1 MMVAVGLKLVSLCL
15 LAALV
20 VIATGAAKPAFASP
34 PPASDVSLDS
44 LPIPR
49 LSGNAWWTVIVRNDP
64 VPGHP
69 TAPAYD
75 VVVRI
80 TATANGQEYQ
90 QHSATDEPSLGRWE
104 GDSGE
109 WTIPVIQVGE
119 SAELIIRPEAF
130 FPRFDQDTPVRLHAV
145 LVEPRY
151 PTRLA
156 GEQRSIETEGWY
168 VRLAS
173 GQFRWPGVDASVG
186 VYSANL
192 IPALGTQTTFNV
204 HSVNEFYEYG
214 DRLSVST
221 RHKSLKQWDVQ
232 IKIDLSQGLS
242 FPAGLTPPVGT
253 SFDVES
259 NIWSVGILSGLSGP
273 ASIKTWS
280 IPVNVT
286 GVDIPLEHRC
296 LTATVVGA
304 TPAFE
309 LDQQVRLNDVVTFC
323 LGKRVVS
330 KGAITL
336 FDFFPCVGVTS
347 GPCTGTD
354 TLELI
359 ATLQSPTRFLQPE
372 DLVLPVGPDDRIT
385 RGGVT
390 VWSTRGQLAL
400 KNSQTRLPSS
410 VWSAPF
416 EDLTVTGSDGL
427 NPPGSLT
434 MNLLNNE
441 GKILLTVVTNDT
453 ITETADL
460 VTTGYE
466 YPVELVFETMGTYV
480 LTMDIRGTHDTAGQ
494 LTDTGVYTFHV
505 GPVAELAV
513 MDGGEASPL
522 AAADQTAYTI
532 HAANNGPDA
541 ASAALVTLTGV
552 PEGSN
557 SMLTDGTYR
566 ETSCAGGLCEAEW
579 VLGKQPI
586 SDPRPARGQTEYP
599 TLTLLA
605 PAGSAAPDITASIAN
620 NQDYSVVIDGVTHS
634 THYYDY
640 IDENNSATITAQ
652 PGAGGV
658 PPGTPQGLRSQYYP
672 SPPTALVWWDPVET
686 LNGWPVSHYEVWES
700 AAPCH
705 DPAPGDAVTS
715 YEGTVFRED
724 LTPDEL
730 EEARCYRV
738 RAVNAQG
745 VPGYWS
751 EAVTASTGEQTV
763 PRLSIRGGPSVS
775 EGGTVN
781 FTVTAFPAP
790 VEDTVI
796 DYTVTWDGEFRA
808 LAGKQVIALNTAETE
823 VSIAVRTV
831 DDQAEEKHGSVTV
844 TLNAGEGYE
853 LSSSRSATV
862 RVLDNDRSTVFFTDL
877 LGGAT
882 VSEGSGRHNVEVSV
896 SPAPSVPFTID
907 YTLSE
912 TGTATENE
920 DFRISGS
927 GSVRAPVGA
936 EGVTIRVQVLNDGE
950 SEGEETLAL
959 ILSSSDDYKLTSQ
972 RSVYTLTITDDDG
985 PRVEFASTETSE
997 EEADETHNVTINLDP
1012 APTSDV
1018 TVNYQ
1023 VGGTA
1028 TRDADFTMDDYASVA
1043 VSAGTTSVD
1052 LPVRIK
1058 EDTNDESNETVI
1070 LTLRGGSGY
1079 TLGGSETRKHELT
1092 IRDDDRASV
1101 AFASSETTVG
1111 EDAGGTQNVRIDLTP
1126 EAPAGGLTL
1135 QYQSTGTATRGTN
1148 RDYTIEGY
1156 GRVTV
1161 PAGATQAFIPVA
1173 VRGDEENED
1182 DETIVLTLTDR
1193 PGHYNVGAT
1202 KTHTITITDDD
1213 VSEVSFEK
1221 TEESIRESG
1230 GSRRAYITVD
1240 PAPRRELTVG
1250 YVVGGT
1256 VEHDG
1261 SDYSISGLTG
1271 TYGTVTVPQG
1281 SRRVSIPISIA
1292 NDTEVEGEERLTLT
1306 LSAAGT
1312 GYEFGEPTGYTLTI
1326 EDDDA
1331 PVATFATSSGSIYEN
1346 AEDNTHEVTVNFSRA
1361 PESDV
1366 AIGYS
1371 VGGSATAGE
1380 DGDYAALSGS
1390 VNVPAGET
1398 SATIEVVISDDE
1410 DNEGN
1415 ETVVLRLDNST
1426 EYTVG
1431 SRGEYRLTIIDEDHD
1446 GATPVASINAPNTSN
1461 TDTSCETS
1469 EQGLICHPSFNVDNT
1484 RAYDRPT
1491 SLDYLDCFNSNPR
1504 GTGCYGDLPADLDL
1518 ILQYVGG
1525 TATVGEDFVMKGR
1538 RADAAVTAVGET
1550 FRITARANSARPSG
1564 MTSALVQVFKVIRDG
1579 KSEGRETVII
1589 RLLNG
1594 PGYRLLDGVE
1604 YEDFTVYIRD

>member
-480 LTMDIRGTHDTAGQ
+480 LTMDIRGTHETAGQ

-557 SMLTDGTYR
+557 SILTDGTYR

-620 NQDYSVVIDGVTHS
+620 N
-634 THYYDY
+634 
-640 IDENNSATITAQ
+640 
-652 PGAGGV
+652 
-658 PPGTPQGLRSQYYP
+658 
-672 SPPTALVWWDPVET
+672 
-686 LNGWPVSHYEVWES
+686 
-700 AAPCH
+700 
-705 DPAPGDAVTS
+705 
-715 YEGTVFRED
+715 
-724 LTPDEL
+724 
-730 EEARCYRV
+730 
-738 RAVNAQG
+738 
-745 VPGYWS
+745 
-751 EAVTASTGEQTV
+751 
-763 PRLSIRGGPSVS
+763 
-775 EGGTVN
+775 
-781 FTVTAFPAP
+781 
-790 VEDTVI
+790 
-796 DYTVTWDGEFRA
+796 
-808 LAGKQVIALNTAETE
+808 
-823 VSIAVRTV
+823 
-831 DDQAEEKHGSVTV
+831 
-844 TLNAGEGYE
+844 
-853 LSSSRSATV
+853 
-862 RVLDNDRSTVFFTDL
+862 
-877 LGGAT
+877 
-882 VSEGSGRHNVEVSV
+882 
-896 SPAPSVPFTID
+896 
-907 YTLSE
+907 
-912 TGTATENE
+912 
-920 DFRISGS
+920 
-927 GSVRAPVGA
+927 
-936 EGVTIRVQVLNDGE
+936 
-950 SEGEETLAL
+950 
-959 ILSSSDDYKLTSQ
+959 
-972 RSVYTLTITDDDG
+972 
-985 PRVEFASTETSE
+985 
-997 EEADETHNVTINLDP
+997 
-1012 APTSDV
+1012 
-1018 TVNYQ
+1018 
-1023 VGGTA
+1023 
-1028 TRDADFTMDDYASVA
+1028 
-1043 VSAGTTSVD
+1043 
-1052 LPVRIK
+1052 
-1058 EDTNDESNETVI
+1058 
-1070 LTLRGGSGY
+1070 
-1079 TLGGSETRKHELT
+1079 
-1092 IRDDDRASV
+1092 
-1101 AFASSETTVG
+1101 
-1111 EDAGGTQNVRIDLTP
+1111 
-1126 EAPAGGLTL
+1126 
-1135 QYQSTGTATRGTN
+1135 
-1148 RDYTIEGY
+1148 
-1156 GRVTV
+1156 
-1161 PAGATQAFIPVA
+1161 
-1173 VRGDEENED
+1173 
-1182 DETIVLTLTDR
+1182 
-1193 PGHYNVGAT
+1193 
-1202 KTHTITITDDD
+1202 
-1213 VSEVSFEK
+1213 
-1221 TEESIRESG
+1221 
-1230 GSRRAYITVD
+1230 
-1240 PAPRRELTVG
+1240 
-1250 YVVGGT
+1250 
-1256 VEHDG
+1256 
-1261 SDYSISGLTG
+1261 
-1271 TYGTVTVPQG
+1271 
-1281 SRRVSIPISIA
+1281 
-1292 NDTEVEGEERLTLT
+1292 
-1306 LSAAGT
+1306 
-1312 GYEFGEPTGYTLTI
+1312 
-1326 EDDDA
+1326 
-1331 PVATFATSSGSIYEN
+1331 
-1346 AEDNTHEVTVNFSRA
+1346 
-1361 PESDV
+1361 
-1366 AIGYS
+1366 
-1371 VGGSATAGE
+1371 
-1380 DGDYAALSGS
+1380 
-1390 VNVPAGET
+1390 
-1398 SATIEVVISDDE
+1398 
-1410 DNEGN
+1410 
-1415 ETVVLRLDNST
+1415 
-1426 EYTVG
+1426 
-1431 SRGEYRLTIIDEDHD
+1431 
-1446 GATPVASINAPNTSN
+1446 
-1461 TDTSCETS
+1461 
-1469 EQGLICHPSFNVDNT
+1469 
-1484 RAYDRPT
+1484 
-1491 SLDYLDCFNSNPR
+1491 
-1504 GTGCYGDLPADLDL
+1504 
-1518 ILQYVGG
+1518 
-1525 TATVGEDFVMKGR
+1525 
-1538 RADAAVTAVGET
+1538 
-1550 FRITARANSARPSG
+1550 
-1564 MTSALVQVFKVIRDG
+1564 
-1579 KSEGRETVII
+1579 
-1589 RLLNG
+1589 
-1594 PGYRLLDGVE
+1594 
-1604 YEDFTVYIRD
+1604 

>member
-1 MMVAVGLKLVSLCL
+1 MVASD
-15 LAALV
+15 
-20 VIATGAAKPAFASP
+20 P
-34 PPASDVSLDS
+34 PPL
-44 LPIPR
+44 
-49 LSGNAWWTVIVRNDP
+49 
-64 VPGHP
+64 
-69 TAPAYD
+69 
-75 VVVRI
+75 
-80 TATANGQEYQ
+80 E
-90 QHSATDEPSLGRWE
+90 
-104 GDSGE
+104 
-109 WTIPVIQVGE
+109 
-119 SAELIIRPEAF
+119 EL
-130 FPRFDQDTPVRLHAV
+130 
-145 LVEPRY
+145 
-151 PTRLA
+151 
-156 GEQRSIETEGWY
+156 
-168 VRLAS
+168 
-173 GQFRWPGVDASVG
+173 
-186 VYSANL
+186 
-192 IPALGTQTTFNV
+192 
-204 HSVNEFYEYG
+204 
-214 DRLSVST
+214 
-221 RHKSLKQWDVQ
+221 
-232 IKIDLSQGLS
+232 
-242 FPAGLTPPVGT
+242 
-253 SFDVES
+253 
-259 NIWSVGILSGLSGP
+259 
-273 ASIKTWS
+273 
-280 IPVNVT
+280 
-286 GVDIPLEHRC
+286 C
-296 LTATVVGA
+296 LTAEVIYAV
-304 TPAFE
+304 PWFE
-309 LDQQVRLNDVVTFC
+309 FDPQKRENDVSKVC
-323 LGKRVVS
+323 LGDDPPVVVS
-330 KGAITL
+330 EGEIVL
-336 FDFFPCVGVTS
+336 WWVHDCVGVTDT
-347 GPCTGTD
+347 PCGADGGLKLFARADHNKISLPAGYRRDLTPLSFQTTYLDPESVIVQVSDPRGRIYDGSSFSLTGASIVSWQTASAESAIGHPGVRVFYSR
-354 TLELI
+354 TG
-359 ATLQSPTRFLQPE
+359 FN
-372 DLVLPVGPDDRIT
+372 DRIADWSNVVRT
-385 RGGVT
+385 VSVSGLDGG
-390 VWSTRGQLAL
+390 
-400 KNSQTRLPSS
+400 P
-410 VWSAPF
+410 
-416 EDLTVTGSDGL
+416 
-427 NPPGSLT
+427 PPGRVRVRHDNRSSNTFYDPAPPSYTYMRTPFNLT
-434 MNLLNNE
+434 STTNNHNDYILEFTNL
-441 GKILLTVVTNDT
+441 
-453 ITETADL
+453 
-460 VTTGYE
+460 
-466 YPVELVFETMGTYV
+466 GTYV
-480 LTMDIRGTHDTAGQ
+480 VNFHALATRSD
-494 LTDTGVYTFHV
+494 GVTTYPASADYVFHV
-505 GPVAELAV
+505 GPIAELAV
-513 MDGGEASPL
+513 MDGGEGSPL
-522 AAADQTAYTI
+522 AATGQTAYTI
-532 HAANNGPDA
+532 QATNNGPDTA
-541 ASAALVTLTGV
+541 PAVQVDLVDV
-552 PEGSN
+552 PEGAEAV
-557 SMLTDGTYR
+557 TVDGAYR
-566 ETSCAGGLCEAEW
+566 ETSCIDGLCQAIWNVGEMP
-579 VLGKQPI
+579 V
-586 SDPRPARGQTEYP
+586 SSSRPARGQLPFP
-599 TLTLLA
+599 TLTLIA

-640 IDENNSATITAQ
+640 IEENNAATIMAQ

-658 PPGTPQGLRSQYYP
+658 PPGTPESLRVQYYP

-686 LNGWPVSHYEVWES
+686 LNGWPVSHYEVWQS

-705 DPAPGDAVTS
+705 DPAPGDAVMS
-715 YEGTVFRED
+715 YEGTLLKED
-724 LTPDEL
+724 LTPEEL
-730 EEARCYRV
+730 DEARCYRV
-738 RAVNAQG
+738 RAVNTQG
-745 VPGYWS
+745 VAGYWS
-751 EAVTASTGEQTV
+751 EQATASTGEQTV

-831 DDQAEEKHGSVTV
+831 DDQVDEEHGSVTV
-844 TLNAGEGYE
+844 TLNAGDGYE

-862 RVLDNDRSTVFFTDL
+862 RVLDNDRPTVYFTDD
-877 LGGAT
+877 LGGTT
-882 VSEGSGRHNVEVSV
+882 VSEGVGWHDVELSL
-896 SPAPSVPFTID
+896 SPAPSIPFNIG
-907 YTLSE
+907 YTLAG

-936 EGVTIRVQVLNDGE
+936 EGVTIRVQVLNDGV
-950 SEGEETLAL
+950 SEGEEKLVL
-959 ILSSSDDYKLTSQ
+959 ILSASDDYKLTSQ

-985 PRVEFASTETSE
+985 PRVEFASAETSE
-997 EEADETHNVTINLDP
+997 EEADETHNVTINLNP

-1028 TRDADFTMDDYASVA
+1028 TRDADFTMDGYDSVT
-1043 VSAGTTSVD
+1043 VNAGTTSVN

-1079 TLGGSETRKHELT
+1079 TLGGTETRKHALT
-1092 IRDDDRASV
+1092 ILDDDRASV

-1111 EDAGGTQNVRIDLTP
+1111 EGAGGTQNVRIDLTP

-1135 QYQSTGTATRGTN
+1135 QYQATGTATRGTN

-1161 PAGATQAFIPVA
+1161 PAGATQAFIPVV
-1173 VRGDEENED
+1173 VRDDEENED

-1261 SDYSISGLTG
+1261 SDYTISGLTG

-1469 EQGLICHPSFNVDNT
+1469 EQGLICTPSFNVDNT

-1594 PGYRLLDGVE
+1594 PGYRLRDGVE

>member
-1 MMVAVGLKLVSLCL
+1 
-15 LAALV
+15 
-20 VIATGAAKPAFASP
+20 
-34 PPASDVSLDS
+34 
-44 LPIPR
+44 
-49 LSGNAWWTVIVRNDP
+49 
-64 VPGHP
+64 
-69 TAPAYD
+69 
-75 VVVRI
+75 
-80 TATANGQEYQ
+80 
-90 QHSATDEPSLGRWE
+90 
-104 GDSGE
+104 
-109 WTIPVIQVGE
+109 
-119 SAELIIRPEAF
+119 
-130 FPRFDQDTPVRLHAV
+130 
-145 LVEPRY
+145 
-151 PTRLA
+151 
-156 GEQRSIETEGWY
+156 
-168 VRLAS
+168 
-173 GQFRWPGVDASVG
+173 
-186 VYSANL
+186 
-192 IPALGTQTTFNV
+192 
-204 HSVNEFYEYG
+204 
-214 DRLSVST
+214 
-221 RHKSLKQWDVQ
+221 
-232 IKIDLSQGLS
+232 
-242 FPAGLTPPVGT
+242 
-253 SFDVES
+253 
-259 NIWSVGILSGLSGP
+259 
-273 ASIKTWS
+273 
-280 IPVNVT
+280 
-286 GVDIPLEHRC
+286 
-296 LTATVVGA
+296 
-304 TPAFE
+304 
-309 LDQQVRLNDVVTFC
+309 
-323 LGKRVVS
+323 
-330 KGAITL
+330 
-336 FDFFPCVGVTS
+336 
-347 GPCTGTD
+347 
-354 TLELI
+354 
-359 ATLQSPTRFLQPE
+359 
-372 DLVLPVGPDDRIT
+372 
-385 RGGVT
+385 
-390 VWSTRGQLAL
+390 
-400 KNSQTRLPSS
+400 
-410 VWSAPF
+410 
-416 EDLTVTGSDGL
+416 
-427 NPPGSLT
+427 
-434 MNLLNNE
+434 
-441 GKILLTVVTNDT
+441 
-453 ITETADL
+453 
-460 VTTGYE
+460 
-466 YPVELVFETMGTYV
+466 
-480 LTMDIRGTHDTAGQ
+480 
-494 LTDTGVYTFHV
+494 
-505 GPVAELAV
+505 
-513 MDGGEASPL
+513 
-522 AAADQTAYTI
+522 
-532 HAANNGPDA
+532 
-541 ASAALVTLTGV
+541 
-552 PEGSN
+552 
-557 SMLTDGTYR
+557 
-566 ETSCAGGLCEAEW
+566 
-579 VLGKQPI
+579 
-586 SDPRPARGQTEYP
+586 
-599 TLTLLA
+599 
-605 PAGSAAPDITASIAN
+605 
-620 NQDYSVVIDGVTHS
+620 
-634 THYYDY
+634 
-640 IDENNSATITAQ
+640 
-652 PGAGGV
+652 
-658 PPGTPQGLRSQYYP
+658 
-672 SPPTALVWWDPVET
+672 PVET
-686 LNGWPVSHYEVWES
+686 LNGWPVSHYEVWQS

-705 DPAPGDAVTS
+705 DPAPGDAVMS
-715 YEGTVFRED
+715 YEGTLLKED
-724 LTPDEL
+724 LTPEEL
-730 EEARCYRV
+730 DEARCYRV
-738 RAVNAQG
+738 RAVNTQG
-745 VPGYWS
+745 VAGYWS
-751 EAVTASTGEQTV
+751 EQATASTGEQTV

-790 VEDTVI
+790 VEYTVI
-796 DYTVTWDGEFRA
+796 DYTVTEAGEFVFGDLGQHA
-808 LAGKQVIALNTAETE
+808 IALNTAETE

-831 DDQAEEKHGSVTV
+831 DDQVDEEHGSVTV
-844 TLNAGEGYE
+844 TLNAGDGYE

-862 RVLDNDRSTVFFTDL
+862 RVLDNDRPTVYFTDD
-877 LGGAT
+877 LGGTT
-882 VSEGSGRHNVEVSV
+882 VSEGVGWHDVELSL
-896 SPAPSVPFTID
+896 SPAPSIPFNIG
-907 YTLSE
+907 YTLAG

-950 SEGEETLAL
+950 SEGEEKLAL
-959 ILSSSDDYKLTSQ
+959 ILSASDDYKLTSQ

-985 PRVEFASTETSE
+985 PRVEFASAETSE

-1079 TLGGSETRKHELT
+1079 TLGGTETRKHALT
-1092 IRDDDRASV
+1092 ILDDDRASV

-1111 EDAGGTQNVRIDLTP
+1111 EGAGGTQNVRIDLTP

-1135 QYQSTGTATRGTN
+1135 HYQATGTATRGTN

-1161 PAGATQAFIPVA
+1161 PAGATQAFIPVV
-1173 VRGDEENED
+1173 VRDDEENED

-1202 KTHTITITDDD
+1202 KTHTVTITDDD
-1213 VSEVSFEK
+1213 PSEVSFEK

-1230 GSRRAYITVD
+1230 GSRRVYVTVD

-1261 SDYSISGLTG
+1261 SDYTISGLTG

-1281 SRRVSIPISIA
+1281 SRRVSIPISIV
-1292 NDTEVEGEERLTLT
+1292 NDPDVEGEERLTLT

-1469 EQGLICHPSFNVDNT
+1469 EQGLICTPSFNVDNT

-1564 MTSALVQVFKVIRDG
+1564 MTSALVQVFRVIRDG
-1579 KSEGRETVII
+1579 KSEGRETVIL

-1604 YEDFTVYIRD
+1604 YEEYTVYIRD